1 MRPKDELTEREYNDF
16 YKTIAKSSEDPLAYT
31 HFSAEGEIDFRSSLL
46 LITRVLEDMLKR
58 SFTVAALMALNI
70 FSANAITEDES
81 VVGLRDANTPRERP
95 RIDAY
100 DIDET
105 V

>member
-1 MRPKDELTEREYNDF
+1 
-16 YKTIAKSSEDPLAYT
+16 
-31 HFSAEGEIDFRSSLL
+31 
-46 LITRVLEDMLKR
+46 MLKR

-100 DIDET
+100 DIDEA